1 MDGQDVSNSDIGK
14 ALQKLSDKFDS
25 LEREVA
31 SMKSTKAAETAV
43 HSGDDSDA
51 SHHSRRQWAKEKR
64 KRSRSRSRSHGRD
77 SRSPPRQR
85 HKQSKARQTWAD
97 WMSADEDEMD
107 YGREQTWQDSDDESH
122 SQSKLVSVSEKTKS
136 LLAEKC
142 SRRVI
147 NTACLEVR
155 KPYPLPKVVQTK
167 TPQLDSF
174 MKEELSS
181 TAKAEDKELAKIQ
194 TFVLD
199 TLAPLTAV
207 LEASS
212 ANEGANELSIEEVVN
227 ATTTAV
233 ALIGNWKR

>member
-1 MDGQDVSNSDIGK
+1 MLASAICVTFLDVLCK
-14 ALQKLSDKFDS
+14 KK
-25 LEREVA
+25 
-31 SMKSTKAAETAV
+31 KKAAETAV

-97 WMSADEDEMD
+97 RMSADEDEMD

-136 LLAEKC
+136 LLADKC

-147 NTACLEVR
+147 STARLEVR
-155 KPYPLPKVVQTK
+155 KPYPLPKV
-167 TPQLDSF
+167 
-174 MKEELSS
+174 
-181 TAKAEDKELAKIQ
+181 IQ
-194 TFVLD
+194 TNQKPDIND
-199 TLAPLTAV
+199 TVDINDNILTH
-207 LEASS
+207 LHF
-212 ANEGANELSIEEVVN
+212 
-227 ATTTAV
+227 TTS
-233 ALIGNWKR
+233 